1 MKLLFICT
9 GFLPY
14 TFSENLCNGKLVYAL
29 LKAGYEIDIISKKD
43 EGPQY
48 DSKWQEPWLPLM
60 PLTHEV
66 SYKNGSKFQRIID
79 ILYSCFT
86 LHLLPIEGIRWIRRA
101 YSAAAILHKHKHYD
115 AIITRSPTDIAHY
128 AGYRFSKKFNITW
141 IANWNDPAAPIW
153 PKPYTHLFPK
163 WKKSALNIYTKQC
176 LRQATYNSF
185 PSKFLM
191 LHFKEFYPFLS
202 TKQNV
207 VIPHIGLHK
216 SIFPKTSSHSNSHTF
231 RMCHSGNLSTERDPR
246 LLFQVLREL
255 LHDGYEI
262 QFDIMG
268 YINDYVEKLISE
280 YGLQDNVRFIGSH
293 SYIDALVKMSEYD
306 VLVLIEAIMEKG
318 IFFPS
323 KFTDYAQ
330 LGKPILAISPKNGF
344 AHDMFYR
351 FKGGIAVDNNNIESI
366 KDGLITLYAS
376 WQNKTLATEYNS
388 NRLFNNFST
397 EYVLET
403 FKTIL

>member
-29 LKAGYEIDIISKKD
+29 LKAGYEVDIISKKD

-48 DSKWQEPWLPLM
+48 NSRWQEPWLPLM

-66 SYKNGSKFQRIID
+66 SYKSDTKFQRFID
-79 ILYSCFT
+79 VLYSCLT
-86 LHLLPIEGIRWIRRA
+86 LHLLPIEGVRWIRRA
-101 YSAAAILHKHKHYD
+101 YKTAVTLHKHKHYD

-128 AGYRFSKKFNITW
+128 VGFRFSKKFHIIW
-141 IANWNDPAAPIW
+141 IANWNDPATLIW
-153 PKPYTHLFPK
+153 PEPYTHKFPK
-163 WKKSALNIYTKQC
+163 WKQFALNIYTKQC

-185 PSKFLM
+185 PSEFL
-191 LHFKEFYPFLS
+191 LQHFKEHFTFLNS
-202 TKQNV
+202 KQNV
-207 VIPHIGLHK
+207 VIPHIGLHE
-216 SIFPKTSSHSNSHTF
+216 SIFPKTSSNCTSKTF

-255 LHDGYEI
+255 LYKGCEI

-268 YINDYVEKLISE
+268 YINDYVEQLISE
-280 YGLQDNVRFIGSH
+280 YGLQDNVRFIGSY

-330 LGKPILAISPKNGF
+330 LGKPILAVSPKNGF
-344 AHDMFYR
+344 AHDMLNR
-351 FKGGIAVDNNNIESI
+351 FQGGTAVDNNNIESI
-366 KDGLITLYAS
+366 KDGITTFYAS
-376 WQNKTLATEYNS
+376 WQNNTLSTEYSS

-397 EYVLET
+397 ERIVGT